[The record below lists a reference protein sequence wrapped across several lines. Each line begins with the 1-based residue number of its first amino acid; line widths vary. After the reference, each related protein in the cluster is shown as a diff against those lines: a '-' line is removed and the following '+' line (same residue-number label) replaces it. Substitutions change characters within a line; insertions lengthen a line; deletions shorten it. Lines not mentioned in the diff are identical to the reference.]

1 MNRQEP
7 VIDSRF
13 LKCRTLKDRVDLPW
27 ETVENLTKQTQTPI
41 PTQVHVQ
48 SQPVA
53 EIEPQPFEPQPLI
66 LTEAEKKALIARL
79 APAVEAALRE
89 NLKNT
94 VEMAAENAVTSINHS
109 AGRRRRSPKTRPLR
123 HHQALNHFQMQK
135 PVDSRQQLFVRK
147 WRNALNLRRGR
158 SSDLPLLL
166 IFPCA
171 LLV

>member
-13 LKCRTLKDRVDLPW
+13 LKYRTLKDRVDLPW

-79 APAVEAALRE
+79 APAVETALRE

-94 VEMAAENAVTSINHS
+94 VEMAAENAVTRIK
-109 AGRRRRSPKTRPLR
+109 ADLERSVASTIQ
-123 HHQALNHFQMQK
+123 QAVAAEVQK
-135 PVDSRQQLFVRK
+135 LDL
-147 WRNALNLRRGR
+147 
-158 SSDLPLLL
+158 SD
-166 IFPCA
+166 IIKR
-171 LLV
+171 

>member
-7 VIDSRF
+7 GIDSRF

-41 PTQVHVQ
+41 PTQVHVP

-94 VEMAAENAVTSINHS
+94 VEMAAENAVTRIK
-109 AGRRRRSPKTRPLR
+109 ADLERSVASTIQ
-123 HHQALNHFQMQK
+123 QAVAAEVQK
-135 PVDSRQQLFVRK
+135 LDL
-147 WRNALNLRRGR
+147 
-158 SSDLPLLL
+158 SD
-166 IFPCA
+166 IIKR
-171 LLV
+171 

>member
-13 LKCRTLKDRVDLPW
+13 LKYRTLKDRVDLPW

-94 VEMAAENAVTSINHS
+94 VEMAAENAVTRIK
-109 AGRRRRSPKTRPLR
+109 ADPERSVASTIQ
-123 HHQALNHFQMQK
+123 QAVAAEVQK
-135 PVDSRQQLFVRK
+135 LDL
-147 WRNALNLRRGR
+147 
-158 SSDLPLLL
+158 SD
-166 IFPCA
+166 IIKR
-171 LLV
+171 

>member
-13 LKCRTLKDRVDLPW
+13 LKCRTLKDLVDLPW
-27 ETVENLTKQTQTPI
+27 ETVENLTKQTQTLI

-94 VEMAAENAVTSINHS
+94 VEMAAENAVTRIK
-109 AGRRRRSPKTRPLR
+109 ADLERSVASTIQ
-123 HHQALNHFQMQK
+123 QAVAAEVQK
-135 PVDSRQQLFVRK
+135 LDL
-147 WRNALNLRRGR
+147 
-158 SSDLPLLL
+158 SD
-166 IFPCA
+166 IIKR
-171 LLV
+171 

>member
-27 ETVENLTKQTQTPI
+27 ETVDNLTKQTQTPI

-94 VEMAAENAVTSINHS
+94 VEMAAENAVTRIK
-109 AGRRRRSPKTRPLR
+109 ADLERSVASTIQ
-123 HHQALNHFQMQK
+123 QAVAAEVQK
-135 PVDSRQQLFVRK
+135 LDL
-147 WRNALNLRRGR
+147 
-158 SSDLPLLL
+158 SD
-166 IFPCA
+166 IIKR
-171 LLV
+171 

>member
-13 LKCRTLKDRVDLPW
+13 LKCSTLKDRVDLSW

-53 EIEPQPFEPQPLI
+53 EIEPQPFEPQPLV
-66 LTEAEKKALIARL
+66 LTETEKKALIARL

-94 VEMAAENAVTSINHS
+94 VEMAAENAVTRIK
-109 AGRRRRSPKTRPLR
+109 ADLERSVASTIQ
-123 HHQALNHFQMQK
+123 QAVAAEVQK
-135 PVDSRQQLFVRK
+135 LDL
-147 WRNALNLRRGR
+147 
-158 SSDLPLLL
+158 SD
-166 IFPCA
+166 IIKR
-171 LLV
+171 

>member
-13 LKCRTLKDRVDLPW
+13 LKYRTLKDRVDLPW

-94 VEMAAENAVTSINHS
+94 VEMAAENAVTRIKADLERSVASTIQQAVAAEVQKLDLS
-109 AGRRRRSPKTRPLR
+109 DIIKRGIIFECRSPLT
-123 HHQALNHFQMQK
+123 Q
-135 PVDSRQQLFVRK
+135 
-147 WRNALNLRRGR
+147 G
-158 SSDLPLLL
+158 SS
-166 IFPCA
+166 CS
-171 LLV
+171 

>member
-27 ETVENLTKQTQTPI
+27 ETVENLTKQTQTLI

-94 VEMAAENAVTSINHS
+94 VEMAAENAVTRIK
-109 AGRRRRSPKTRPLR
+109 ADLERSVASNIQ
-123 HHQALNHFQMQK
+123 QAVAAEVQK
-135 PVDSRQQLFVRK
+135 LDL
-147 WRNALNLRRGR
+147 
-158 SSDLPLLL
+158 SD
-166 IFPCA
+166 IIKR
-171 LLV
+171 

>member
-94 VEMAAENAVTSINHS
+94 VEMAAENAVTRIK
-109 AGRRRRSPKTRPLR
+109 ADLERSVASTIQ
-123 HHQALNHFQMQK
+123 QAVAAEVQK
-135 PVDSRQQLFVRK
+135 LDL
-147 WRNALNLRRGR
+147 
-158 SSDLPLLL
+158 SD
-166 IFPCA
+166 IIKR
-171 LLV
+171 